1 MSTEFLREKDRLTAK
16 VDQRIQVIFYGRQP
30 HVDRYQSFVIIE
42 ITQAFEEAG
51 FMRSDNHCLRRFAH
65 IISKA
70 KFGPDLMFGA
80 GIS

>member
-1 MSTEFLREKDRLTAK
+1 
-16 VDQRIQVIFYGRQP
+16 
-30 HVDRYQSFVIIE
+30 VIIE